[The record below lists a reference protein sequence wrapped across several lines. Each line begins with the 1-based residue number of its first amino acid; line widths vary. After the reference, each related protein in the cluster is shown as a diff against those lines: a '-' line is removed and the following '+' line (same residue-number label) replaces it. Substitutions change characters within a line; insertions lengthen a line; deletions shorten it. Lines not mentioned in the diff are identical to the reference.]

1 MLFSFPLSGC
11 LLVFLHC
18 NVFSPCFFKFVWVS
32 FFIYI
37 IVRRQECTDVPR
49 RQCTTLTRQECKT
62 VQKPFTTQVPEQKC
76 HDRLEEVC
84 HPIAR
89 QKCHTVQD
97 KVDRLVSIFWIFKN
111 VLSFT
116 CV

>member
-1 MLFSFPLSGC
+1 
-11 LLVFLHC
+11 
-18 NVFSPCFFKFVWVS
+18 
-32 FFIYI
+32 
-37 IVRRQECTDVPR
+37 
-49 RQCTTLTRQECKT
+49 

-97 KVDRLVSIFWIFKN
+97 KVDRLVSI
-111 VLSFT
+111 
-116 CV
+116 